1 MFSVKTLQGKIVQF
15 QTGSRHFSI
24 LRQFTQHLQKWLQSL
39 LQNVVNQSPV
49 ALSPKKVFPS
59 KKLLFGN
66 HTFLFTFA
74 GDENMLGESTYK
86 YLTGDEKT
94 LLEDDSVD
102 VTTDDHG
109 RGGTLPGVS

>member
-1 MFSVKTLQGKIVQF
+1 M
-15 QTGSRHFSI
+15 
-24 LRQFTQHLQKWLQSL
+24 RQFTQHLQKWLQSL
-39 LQNVVNQSPV
+39 LQSVVNQSSV
-49 ALSPKKVFPS
+49 ALSLKKVFVLIFHR
-59 KKLLFGN
+59 KKLLSQN

-102 VTTDDHG
+102 VTADDHG
-109 RGGTLPGVS
+109 KGGTLPGVS